1 MESMPEYAR
10 FECSTHPRL
19 TEAIRC
25 LATILV
31 MLGNV
36 AIHRTAIV
44 APEVEIGDGTI
55 VGPFAVLLAPCS
67 VGRNCWI
74 GPHAVIG
81 TTAEHLDAMT
91 IAEVPREASR
101 SLDEV
106 AQHRIDE
113 LVWFGSHGAGVIIG
127 DRSTVREQS
136 TVHQG
141 TEGPT
146 VLGDDVYVM
155 NKSHISHDA
164 ALGDRVRLAPV
175 AIVLGHAWVGADANI
190 GSASSIHQHRV
201 IGAGA
206 MIGMH
211 ATVVKDVG
219 PFQLVMGN
227 PARASGVNVVGLTR
241 QGFAEADVDA
251 LRAHY
256 EDRSERPGIFGPQ
269 FDDWDRAR
277 AR

>member
-1 MESMPEYAR
+1 MAD
-10 FECSTHPRL
+10 
-19 TEAIRC
+19 
-25 LATILV
+25 
-31 MLGNV
+31 NV

-44 APEVEIGDGTI
+44 APAVEIGDGTI

-74 GPHAVIG
+74 GPHVVIG

-91 IAEVPREASR
+91 IAEVPSEASR
-101 SLDEV
+101 SLDRV

-146 VLGDDVYVM
+146 LLGDDVFVM
-155 NKSHISHDA
+155 NKSHIGHDA
-164 ALGDRVRLAPV
+164 ALGDRVRVAPV
-175 AIVLGHAWVGADANI
+175 AMVGGHAWVGADANI
-190 GSASSIHQHRV
+190 GMASSIHQHRA

-211 ATVVKDVG
+211 ATVVEDVA
-219 PFQLVMGN
+219 PFQLVRGN
-227 PARASGVNVVGLTR
+227 PARPAGVNITGMARL
-241 QGFAEADVDA
+241 GFTEADIDA
-251 LRAHY
+251 LRGYY
-256 EDRSERPGIFGPQ
+256 EDRGERPNILEPQ

-277 AR
+277 AH

>member
-1 MESMPEYAR
+1 MA
-10 FECSTHPRL
+10 
-19 TEAIRC
+19 
-25 LATILV
+25 
-31 MLGNV
+31 GNV
-36 AIHRTAIV
+36 AIHSTAIV
-44 APEVEIGDGTI
+44 AEEVAIGDGTI

-74 GPHAVIG
+74 GPHVVTG
-81 TTAEHLDAMT
+81 TTAEHLGAMT

-146 VLGDDVYVM
+146 VLGDDVFVM
-155 NKSHISHDA
+155 NKAHIGHDA
-164 ALGDRVRLAPV
+164 ALGDRVRVAPV
-175 AIVLGHAWVGADANI
+175 AMVGGHAWVGADANI
-190 GSASSIHQHRV
+190 GMASSIHQHRA

-211 ATVVKDVG
+211 ATVIKDVG
-219 PFQLVMGN
+219 PFQLVKGN
-227 PARASGVNVVGLTR
+227 PARPAGVNIMGMTR
-241 QGFAEADVDA
+241 LGFAESDISA
-251 LRAHY
+251 LRGYY
-256 EDRSERPGIFGPQ
+256 EDRGERPSILEPQ

-277 AR
+277 AH